1 MPVNLPP
8 ENWVAKIRSADFHGR
23 PLLAAFALANA
34 AFLAYTIVAFIGLR
48 ESWDDLALAV
58 TAAGARPAPARA
70 RRLTTDRARRS
81 GAGSAAEGV
90 EPLQRNPGVRGDG
103 DPPSSG
109 DLQQEG
115 HLAVPH
121 DVGIQR
127 VG

>member
-90 EPLQRNPGVRGDG
+90 EPLQTNLGVRGDG
-103 DPPSSG
+103 DPRRAWAICSRKVISP
-109 DLQQEG
+109 
-115 HLAVPH
+115 PH
-121 DVGIQR
+121 TTPGFSA
-127 VG
+127 